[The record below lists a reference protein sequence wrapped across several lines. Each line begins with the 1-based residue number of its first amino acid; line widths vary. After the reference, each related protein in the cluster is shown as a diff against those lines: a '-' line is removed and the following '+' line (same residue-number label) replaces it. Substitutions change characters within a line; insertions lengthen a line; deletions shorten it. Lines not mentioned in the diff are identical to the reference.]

1 MSALPVMEILGLAY
15 MRLGEVNNC
24 LNNHNEYS
32 CILPLIEE
40 GQHKEKWVLKKQLKF
55 SQKSTRDIQLKNING
70 Y

>member
-40 GQHKEKWVLKKQLKF
+40 GQHKEKMALKKQ
-55 SQKSTRDIQLKNING
+55 
-70 Y
+70 